1 MLYDIER
8 KSFKHDFN
16 YTQNNFNYFF
26 NHVGKNLIYLNDNYC
41 YFNYSRLN
49 NRPKILDLSSPGKKF
64 REISVYLLT
73 RVREPVRPDS
83 SPIPVSAV
91 LIFPSLKRCT
101 LKKFRISKPI
111 FSPCFRHDLKPR
123 LETGMRERG
132 QPRYFYNPVL
142 CRPRAKHGRACR
154 CSFLRACIAEDKKEE
169 REGEG
174 KKERN
179 RVGYRV
185 TDL

>member
-1 MLYDIER
+1 M
-8 KSFKHDFN
+8 K
-16 YTQNNFNYFF
+16 
-26 NHVGKNLIYLNDNYC
+26 
-41 YFNYSRLN
+41 
-49 NRPKILDLSSPGKKF
+49 KIP

-142 CRPRAKHGRACR
+142 CRPRVAARSYAR
-154 CSFLRACIAEDKKEE
+154 AEDKKEE

-185 TDL
+185 TDR

>member
-1 MLYDIER
+1 M
-8 KSFKHDFN
+8 K
-16 YTQNNFNYFF
+16 
-26 NHVGKNLIYLNDNYC
+26 
-41 YFNYSRLN
+41 
-49 NRPKILDLSSPGKKF
+49 KIP

-142 CRPRAKHGRACR
+142 CRPRVAARSYARASQKTKRRRGKGR
-154 CSFLRACIAEDKKEE
+154 
-169 REGEG
+169 G
-174 KKERN
+174 KKKGIALGIALPIGR
-179 RVGYRV
+179 
-185 TDL
+185 